1 MRNTYINHFSNEF
14 KNKMIIAYIMSSLA
28 HNMMN
33 SRAHNIVPT
42 YRVKLCLDN
51 VDNVIVDLYKSKITK
66 LNNTRFSNKHPD
78 SGFDL
83 FVPDTVTILP
93 GKILLI
99 DMKAKCSV
107 TKTSKSP
114 TMGNITTEKPSPYYM
129 YARSS
134 VSKRG
139 IMLVNSVGIIDCGYR
154 GNLMAAF
161 LNTTDNPV
169 TINKGDR
176 ITQVCMPGLDYDF
189 SVELANN
196 LQETERG
203 AGGIGSTGR

>member
-1 MRNTYINHFSNEF
+1 
-14 KNKMIIAYIMSSLA
+14 MSSLA
-28 HNMMN
+28 HNMMS

-51 VDNVIVDLYKSKITK
+51 VDNEIVDLYKSKITK
-66 LNNTRFSNKHPD
+66 LYNSRFTNQHPD

-83 FVPDTVTILP
+83 FVPQDLTIPP
-93 GKILLI
+93 GKITLI
-99 DMKAKCSV
+99 NMRVKCSV
-107 TKTSKSP
+107 TKTSRSP
-114 TMGNITTEKPSPYYM
+114 TMGNISTENPSPYYM

-161 LNTTDNPV
+161 FNTTDNPV
-169 TINKGDR
+169 TILKGDR

-189 SVELANN
+189 SVELVNN

-203 AGGIGSTGR
+203 SGGIGSTGR

>member
-1 MRNTYINHFSNEF
+1 
-14 KNKMIIAYIMSSLA
+14 
-28 HNMMN
+28 MN

-51 VDNVIVDLYKSKITK
+51 VDNEIVDLYKSKITK
-66 LNNTRFSNKHPD
+66 LANTRFSNKHPD

-83 FVPDTVTILP
+83 FVPDTVTIQP

-107 TKTSKSP
+107 YQVFKQTFLKNRPKP
-114 TMGNITTEKPSPYYM
+114 TPYYM

-161 LNTTDNPV
+161 FNTTDNPV
-169 TINKGDR
+169 QINKGDR
-176 ITQVCMPGLDYDF
+176 ITQVCMPGLNYDF
-189 SVELANN
+189 TVELTDT
-196 LQETERG
+196 LEETERG

>member
-1 MRNTYINHFSNEF
+1 MLNTYINHFSNEF

-51 VDNVIVDLYKSKITK
+51 VDNEIVDLYKSKITK

-83 FVPDTVTILP
+83 FVPDTVTIQP

-99 DMKAKCSV
+99 DMKVKCSV
-107 TKTSKSP
+107 YQILMKNTHEAK
-114 TMGNITTEKPSPYYM
+114 MTEPSPYYM

-161 LNTTDNPV
+161 FNTTDNPV
-169 TINKGDR
+169 QINKGDR
-176 ITQVCMPGLDYDF
+176 ITQVCMPGLNYDF
-189 SVELANN
+189 TVELTDT
-196 LQETERG
+196 LEETERG

>member
-83 FVPDTVTILP
+83 FVPDTVTIQP

-107 TKTSKSP
+107 YQVFKQTFLKNRPKP
-114 TMGNITTEKPSPYYM
+114 TPYYM

-161 LNTTDNPV
+161 FNTTDNPV
-169 TINKGDR
+169 QINKGDR
-176 ITQVCMPGLDYDF
+176 ITQVCMPGLNYDF
-189 SVELANN
+189 TVELTDT
-196 LQETERG
+196 LEETERG

>member
-1 MRNTYINHFSNEF
+1 MT
-14 KNKMIIAYIMSSLA
+14 SLSVNP
-28 HNMMN
+28 H
-33 SRAHNIVPT
+33 PT

-51 VDNVIVDLYKSKITK
+51 VDNEIVDLYKSKITK
-66 LNNTRFSNKHPD
+66 LYNSRFTNEHPD

-83 FVPDTVTILP
+83 FVPQNVTIQP
-93 GKILLI
+93 GKITLI
-99 DMKAKCSV
+99 NMKVKCSV
-107 TKTSKSP
+107 TKTSRSP

-161 LNTTDNPV
+161 FNTTDDPV
-169 TINKGDR
+169 TIHKGDR
-176 ITQVCMPGLDYDF
+176 LTQICMPGLDYDF
-189 SVELANN
+189 SVEIAKN

-203 AGGIGSTGR
+203 SGGIGSTGR

>member
-1 MRNTYINHFSNEF
+1 
-14 KNKMIIAYIMSSLA
+14 MSSLA
-28 HNMMN
+28 HNI
-33 SRAHNIVPT
+33 HPT

-51 VDNVIVDLYKSKITK
+51 VDNEIVDLYKSKITK

-83 FVPDTVTILP
+83 FVPDTVTIQP

-107 TKTSKSP
+107 YRYNILKNHHPKP
-114 TMGNITTEKPSPYYM
+114 TPYYM

-161 LNTTDNPV
+161 FNTTDNPV
-169 TINKGDR
+169 QINKGDR
-176 ITQVCMPGLDYDF
+176 ITQVCMRDLSFDF
-189 SVELANN
+189 TVELTDT
-196 LQETERG
+196 LEETERG
-203 AGGIGSTGR
+203 SGGIGSTGR

>member
-1 MRNTYINHFSNEF
+1 MLNTYINHFSNEF

-28 HNMMN
+28 HN
-33 SRAHNIVPT
+33 IVPT

-51 VDNVIVDLYKSKITK
+51 VDNEIIDLYKSKITK

-83 FVPDTVTILP
+83 FVPDTVTIQP

-107 TKTSKSP
+107 YQVFKQTFLKNRPKP
-114 TMGNITTEKPSPYYM
+114 TPYYM

-161 LNTTDNPV
+161 FNTTDNPV
-169 TINKGDR
+169 QINKGDR
-176 ITQVCMPGLDYDF
+176 ITQVCMPGLNYDF
-189 SVELANN
+189 TVELTDT
-196 LQETERG
+196 LEETERG